1 MPRLSV
7 DNPLRDLTPDAFGK
21 LLLSFD
27 PDWNR
32 AGEKY
37 EQVRRGLVYFFQ
49 CRGGTFPEDHADETL
64 NRVACKL
71 ARGEEI
77 RDPYTFVYGV
87 ARMILLEVFKQ
98 REKERLALV
107 NAFESE
113 RPAAEVRETEE
124 HESKMECLRHC
135 LEKLPPETRNFITRY
150 YQGLKRSKIENRRLL
165 ASQLQI
171 PLNALRLRAR
181 RIREKLETCMDQC
194 LRKQETKRNVFERSD
209 RTH

>member
-1 MPRLSV
+1 MPRASRE
-7 DNPLRDLTPDAFGK
+7 NQIRDLTPDAFGK

-27 PDWNR
+27 SDWNR

-37 EQVRRGLVYFFQ
+37 EQVRKGLVYFFQ
-49 CRGGTFPEDHADETL
+49 CRGAAFPEDHADETL
-64 NRVACKL
+64 NRVARKL
-71 ARGEEI
+71 AHGEDI

-107 NAFESE
+107 NAFDSQKSV
-113 RPAAEVRETEE
+113 AEPLEIEDDE
-124 HESKMECLRHC
+124 GKMECLKYC
-135 LEKLPPETRNFITRY
+135 LDKLPPETRSFITRY
-150 YQGLKRSKIENRRLL
+150 YQGLKRSKIENRKLL
-165 ASQLQI
+165 ADQLQI

-181 RIREKLETCMDQC
+181 RVREKLETCMDRC
-194 LRKQETKRNVFERSD
+194 RRKQEVERNVFERID